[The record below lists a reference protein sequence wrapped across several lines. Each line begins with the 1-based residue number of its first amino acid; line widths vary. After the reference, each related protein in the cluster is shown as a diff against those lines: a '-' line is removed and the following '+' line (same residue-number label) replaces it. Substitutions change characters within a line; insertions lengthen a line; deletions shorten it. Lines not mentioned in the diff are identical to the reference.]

1 VSSSPCDWDD
11 GADAWDSAANRTA
24 DIAARCVVVLDPREA
39 VPATVGAMQASW
51 SDASTI
57 VTDDGV
63 SVSCKTV
70 WQLPINSSYDIETEV
85 ALCTALADGRAMESL
100 ALDATGVQPVDDRQP
115 VCDVDVTALVHATL
129 SSPRNTAT
137 GRRTR
142 VPSLVKFLSPRP
154 HRDVLV
160 NGVVVARSS
169 AEEAALYR
177 VADAVVT
184 LQGYV
189 MTRNFLLRPL
199 GGSFDNV
206 AEHFTSGVAT
216 PIAYRPRVLVMNMA
230 WSELWPHLSF
240 DMLPRMSA
248 LAEFMQ
254 ANEDVVMLYGGVNG
268 YEEIFKVR
276 FCVPSGPFPSAVLCL

>member
-39 VPATVGAMQASW
+39 VLATVGAMQASW
-51 SDASTI
+51 SDASTPV

-70 WQLPINSSYDIETEV
+70 WQLPINTSYDIETEV
-85 ALCTALADGRAMESL
+85 ALCTALGGGHAMESL
-100 ALDATGVQPVDDRQP
+100 ALDATGVQPVNDRQP

-154 HRDVLV
+154 HRDLLV
-160 NGVVVARSS
+160 NGVVMLHRGHSDRQSVRDLSDGVGDKDYHAC
-169 AEEAALYR
+169 
-177 VADAVVT
+177 
-184 LQGYV
+184 
-189 MTRNFLLRPL
+189 L
-199 GGSFDNV
+199 GS
-206 AEHFTSGVAT
+206 
-216 PIAYRPRVLVMNMA
+216 
-230 WSELWPHLSF
+230 
-240 DMLPRMSA
+240 
-248 LAEFMQ
+248 
-254 ANEDVVMLYGGVNG
+254 
-268 YEEIFKVR
+268 
-276 FCVPSGPFPSAVLCL
+276 